1 MTSAYQRGT
10 LPEMNP
16 DLEIARAA
24 KLRPIAEIAA
34 RLVIAQ
40 GTVKRHI
47 NNIYGKLG
55 VQSRTQAVARSRE
68 LGLL

>member
-1 MTSAYQRGT
+1 MLRLIAAGLSNR
-10 LPEMNP
+10 
-16 DLEIARAA
+16 EIAGQ
-24 KLRPIAEIAA
+24 
-34 RLVIAQ
+34 LVIAP

-55 VQSRTQAVARSRE
+55 VQSRTQAVARSTQ